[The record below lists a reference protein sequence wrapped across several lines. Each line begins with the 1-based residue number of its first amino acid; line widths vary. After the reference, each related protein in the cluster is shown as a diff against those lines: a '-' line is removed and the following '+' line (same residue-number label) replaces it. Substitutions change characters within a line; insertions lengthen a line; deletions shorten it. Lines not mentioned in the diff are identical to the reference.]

1 MDLHAAEVLAN
12 QLLLEF
18 NLTGRWTFGFDRAV
32 RRFGSCNYT
41 KRRISL
47 SKTLTLLNAEDVVHE
62 TLLHEI
68 AHALAPRNAGHGPK
82 WKAIAHA
89 IGCNAERCYGDEVVQ
104 PQRRYVGRCP
114 TCATTISRNRRKKLS
129 CAKCD
134 RKFNP
139 THLFVWSASSES

>member
-1 MDLHAAEVLAN
+1 MDLLEAERLAN
-12 QLLLEF
+12 ELLRKFKLD
-18 NLTGRWTFGFDRAV
+18 GRWTFTFDRAV
-32 RRFGSCNYT
+32 RRFGNCNYT
-41 KRRISL
+41 KKRISL
-47 SKTLTLLNAEDVVHE
+47 SKTLTLLNDELLVHE

-82 WKAIAHA
+82 WKAIASS

-104 PQRRYVGRCP
+104 PMRRYIGRCP
-114 TCATTISRNRRKKLS
+114 TCATTISRNRRKRLS

-139 THLFVWSASSES
+139 THLFVWTAN